1 MTDIQECLGSRSCST
16 LLLSHPLNIFVT
28 KHQNYLCG
36 LYSVKQ
42 NSLMQAIHLLSV
54 GEKKK
59 ANIKQDI
66 NFLLGIEQSYILDES
81 HSSCTNKQLPK
92 DKYSVT
98 QTCWR

>member
-1 MTDIQECLGSRSCST
+1 MFYLVFDKLIIREDPGMLALNTSSSQE
-16 LLLSHPLNIFVT
+16 
-28 KHQNYLCG
+28 K
-36 LYSVKQ
+36 KK
-42 NSLMQAIHLLSV
+42 
-54 GEKKK
+54 KKK

-98 QTCWR
+98 QTCWRWLSILFSLSFFSVF